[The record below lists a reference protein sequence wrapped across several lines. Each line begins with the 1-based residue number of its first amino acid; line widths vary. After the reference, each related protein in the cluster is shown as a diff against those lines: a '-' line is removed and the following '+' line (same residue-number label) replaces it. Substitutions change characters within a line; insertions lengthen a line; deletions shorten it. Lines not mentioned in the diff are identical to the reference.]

1 MSIFTGAGVALCTP
15 FTQDGVNFD
24 AFGKLI
30 DFQIDGGTDALIV
43 NGTTG
48 EPSTMSEEE
57 KRAALSFALERTAGR
72 IPVIAGTGGNDTKK
86 VIAAS
91 IEAQKMGADA
101 LLIVTPYY
109 NKATQKG
116 LIAHY
121 TAVADAVDIPIIV
134 YNVPGRT
141 GLNMLPETLA
151 ALVEHPNIAGMKEA
165 SGNLAQ
171 VSEMARLC
179 GDKCDLYSGEDGL
192 VVPLLSVGGKGVIS
206 VVSNIAPRIM
216 HDMVEKFLSGD
227 IASARELQFKV
238 NPLAAALFCEVNPI
252 PAKTALRLIGID
264 AGPLR
269 LPLTEMSDANLA
281 RLKREMQAFG
291 LID

>member
-151 ALVEHPNIAGMKEA
+151 ALAEHPNIAGMKEA

-206 VVSNIAPRIM
+206 VVSNFAPRIM

-227 IASARELQFKV
+227 IAGARELQFKV

>member
-151 ALVEHPNIAGMKEA
+151 ALAEHPNIAGMKEA

-227 IASARELQFKV
+227 IAGARELQFKV

-269 LPLTEMSDANLA
+269 LPRTEMSDANLA

>member
-1 MSIFTGAGVALCTP
+1 
-15 FTQDGVNFD
+15 
-24 AFGKLI
+24 
-30 DFQIDGGTDALIV
+30 
-43 NGTTG
+43 
-48 EPSTMSEEE
+48 
-57 KRAALSFALERTAGR
+57 
-72 IPVIAGTGGNDTKK
+72 
-86 VIAAS
+86 
-91 IEAQKMGADA
+91 
-101 LLIVTPYY
+101 
-109 NKATQKG
+109 
-116 LIAHY
+116 
-121 TAVADAVDIPIIV
+121 
-134 YNVPGRT
+134 
-141 GLNMLPETLA
+141 
-151 ALVEHPNIAGMKEA
+151 MKEA

-227 IASARELQFKV
+227 IAGARELQFKV

>member
-151 ALVEHPNIAGMKEA
+151 ALAEHPNIAGMKEA

-227 IASARELQFKV
+227 IAGARELQCKV
-238 NPLAAALFCEVNPI
+238 NPLAAALFGEVNPL

>member
-151 ALVEHPNIAGMKEA
+151 ALAEHPNIAG
-165 SGNLAQ
+165 
-171 VSEMARLC
+171 
-179 GDKCDLYSGEDGL
+179 
-192 VVPLLSVGGKGVIS
+192 
-206 VVSNIAPRIM
+206 
-216 HDMVEKFLSGD
+216 
-227 IASARELQFKV
+227 
-238 NPLAAALFCEVNPI
+238 
-252 PAKTALRLIGID
+252 
-264 AGPLR
+264 
-269 LPLTEMSDANLA
+269 
-281 RLKREMQAFG
+281 
-291 LID
+291 

>member
-30 DFQIDGGTDALIV
+30 DFQIENGTDALIV

-57 KRAALSFALERTAGR
+57 KHAALSFALERTAGR

-86 VIAAS
+86 VISAS

-109 NKATQKG
+109 NKATQQG

-151 ALVEHPNIAGMKEA
+151 ALAEHPNIAGMKEA

-227 IASARELQFKV
+227 IAGARELQFKV

>member
-48 EPSTMSEEE
+48 DPTKMSEEE

-151 ALVEHPNIAGMKEA
+151 ALAEHPNIAGMKEA

-227 IASARELQFKV
+227 IAGARELQFKV

>member
-151 ALVEHPNIAGMKEA
+151 ALAEHPNIAGMKEA

-179 GDKCDLYSGEDGL
+179 GYKCDLYSGEDGL

-227 IASARELQFKV
+227 IAGARELQFKV

>member
-151 ALVEHPNIAGMKEA
+151 ALAEHPNIAGMKEA

-192 VVPLLSVGGKGVIS
+192 VVPLLSVGGEGVTS

-227 IASARELQFKV
+227 IAGARELQFKV

>member
-30 DFQIDGGTDALIV
+30 DFQIDGSTDALIV

-151 ALVEHPNIAGMKEA
+151 ALAEHPNIAGMKEA

-227 IASARELQFKV
+227 IAGARELQFKV

>member
-151 ALVEHPNIAGMKEA
+151 ALAEHPNIAGMKEA

-227 IASARELQFKV
+227 IAGARELQFKV

>member
-1 MSIFTGAGVALCTP
+1 MCIR
-15 FTQDGVNFD
+15 D
-24 AFGKLI
+24 
-30 DFQIDGGTDALIV
+30 
-43 NGTTG
+43 
-48 EPSTMSEEE
+48 
-57 KRAALSFALERTAGR
+57 R
-72 IPVIAGTGGNDTKK
+72 
-86 VIAAS
+86 
-91 IEAQKMGADA
+91 
-101 LLIVTPYY
+101 
-109 NKATQKG
+109 
-116 LIAHY
+116 
-121 TAVADAVDIPIIV
+121 
-134 YNVPGRT
+134 
-141 GLNMLPETLA
+141 
-151 ALVEHPNIAGMKEA
+151 
-165 SGNLAQ
+165 
-171 VSEMARLC
+171 
-179 GDKCDLYSGEDGL
+179 YSGEYGL

-227 IASARELQFKV
+227 IAGARELQFKV

>member
-151 ALVEHPNIAGMKEA
+151 ALAEHPNIAGMKEA

-227 IASARELQFKV
+227 IARARELQFKV

>member
-151 ALVEHPNIAGMKEA
+151 ALAEHPNIAGMKEA

>member
-141 GLNMLPETLA
+141 GLNMLPDTLA
-151 ALVEHPNIAGMKEA
+151 ALAEHPNIAGMKEA

-227 IASARELQFKV
+227 IAGARELQFQV

>member
-151 ALVEHPNIAGMKEA
+151 ALAEHPNIAGMKEA

-227 IASARELQFKV
+227 IAGARELQFKV
-238 NPLAAALFCEVNPI
+238 NP
-252 PAKTALRLIGID
+252 
-264 AGPLR
+264 
-269 LPLTEMSDANLA
+269 
-281 RLKREMQAFG
+281 
-291 LID
+291 

>member
-101 LLIVTPYY
+101 LLIVPPYY

-151 ALVEHPNIAGMKEA
+151 ALAEHPNIAGMKEA

-227 IASARELQFKV
+227 IAGARELQFKV